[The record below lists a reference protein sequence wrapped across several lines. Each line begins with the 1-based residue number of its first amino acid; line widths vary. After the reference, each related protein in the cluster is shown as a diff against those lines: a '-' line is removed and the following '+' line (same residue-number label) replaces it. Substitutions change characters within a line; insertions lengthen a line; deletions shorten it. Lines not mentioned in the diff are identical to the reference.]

1 MTLLRSLLFN
11 TVFWIW
17 TVGMH
22 VLGLILMLAPRR
34 VFMAAGK
41 VWLGGVVVLARV
53 IAGIGYEVRGRE
65 NIPTTP
71 CIVAA
76 KHQSAWDTFALPVLL
91 DLPTF
96 VLKKE
101 LMQIPLFGWYLR
113 RYGAVPVDRKAG
125 AKALRGML
133 RSAEAE
139 MARGRSV
146 VIFPE
151 GTRVPPGETRAY
163 HPGVA
168 ALYRDLNVPI
178 VPVTLNSGWFWGRRQ
193 FRKIPGTIV
202 VDVRPAIP
210 TGLSR
215 REVMDRLARA
225 LETPTQ
231 G

>member
-1 MTLLRSLLFN
+1 MVLLRSILFN

-34 VFMAAGK
+34 VFMAAGR
-41 VWLGGVVVLARV
+41 VWLAGVVVLARGL
-53 IAGIGYEVRGRE
+53 AGIRHEVRGRE
-65 NIPTTP
+65 NLPTTP

-101 LMQIPLFGWYLR
+101 LMRIPLFGWFLR
-113 RYGAVPVDRKAG
+113 RYGAVPVDRQAG
-125 AKALRGML
+125 SKALRGML
-133 RSAEAE
+133 RSAQAE

-151 GTRVPPGETRAY
+151 GTRVPPGETRSY

-168 ALYRDLNVPI
+168 ALYRELDVPI
-178 VPVTLNSGWFWGRRQ
+178 VPITLNSGWFWGRRR
-193 FRKIPGTIV
+193 FLKKPGTIV
-202 VDVRPAIP
+202 VDVRPPIP

-215 REVMDRLARA
+215 RDVMARLANA
-225 LETPTQ
+225 LETPTH

>member
-1 MTLLRSLLFN
+1 MTVLRSILFN
-11 TVFWIW
+11 TAFWIW

-22 VLGLILMLAPRR
+22 VLGLVFMLTPRP

-41 VWLGGVVVLARV
+41 VWLAGVVVLARWL
-53 IAGIGYEVRGRE
+53 AGIGYEVRGRE
-65 NIPTTP
+65 NIPREP

-96 VLKKE
+96 VLKRE
-101 LMQIPLFGWYLR
+101 LMQIPVFGWYLR

-125 AKALRGML
+125 SKALRGML
-133 RSAEAE
+133 RRAEAE

-151 GTRVPPGETRAY
+151 GTRVPPGETRPY

-168 ALYRDLNVPI
+168 ALYRELDVPV
-178 VPVTLNSGWFWGRRQ
+178 VPVTLNSGWFWGRRK
-193 FRKIPGTIV
+193 FLKKPGTIV

-210 TGLSR
+210 TGLNR
-215 REVMDRLARA
+215 RELMDRLARE
-225 LETPTQ
+225 LETPSH

>member
-22 VLGLILMLAPRR
+22 VLGLVVMLAPRP
-34 VFMAAGK
+34 VFMAAGR

-178 VPVTLNSGWFWGRRQ
+178 VPITLNSGWFWGRRR
-193 FRKIPGTIV
+193 FRKSPGTIV
-202 VDVRPAIP
+202 IDVRPAIP